1 MGVSR
6 ERPHASGRGG
16 SVDAPPSGLRRW
28 SGAMAS
34 LPTPG
39 SRSGGEPRARTV
51 SGRMP
56 DHSPP
61 TPRRRRLVA
70 ASLAAALVLAVPVVA
85 VAEDALEEARQELRE
100 TKEKMHAR
108 AQKMREIERD
118 MNRIATRIAQTES
131 QIHKAKERQRKL
143 SRSIAVLEAERDRL
157 QALLDQRTREAYI
170 LGPGMEMLYVLTAT
184 SAEDAVNRIGF
195 LDEMNRRDALLAKK
209 VADAEARLM
218 SARWELERIQNTLET
233 SKAQLA
239 RDQAELREKMAE
251 SRRLYALLKQR
262 KEVVLANISR
272 LRPFAVCPVRGP
284 HAISDSFGIWVHR
297 SKARGGDHVHQGND
311 ISAPMGTPI
320 VAPFDGTA
328 VTSPN
333 KMGGLAVK
341 VYGKYGYVYNA
352 HLSRYGKLGPV
363 HRGDVI
369 GYVGATGNAG
379 GPHNHFEW
387 HPGNGAAA
395 DPYHFL
401 MLVC

>member
-1 MGVSR
+1 
-6 ERPHASGRGG
+6 
-16 SVDAPPSGLRRW
+16 
-28 SGAMAS
+28 
-34 LPTPG
+34 
-39 SRSGGEPRARTV
+39 
-51 SGRMP
+51 
-56 DHSPP
+56 
-61 TPRRRRLVA
+61 VA
-70 ASLAAALVLAVPVVA
+70 ASVAAALLLTVPVGA
-85 VAEDALEEARQELRE
+85 MAEDALKEARQELRE
-100 TKEKMHAR
+100 TKERIQAR
-108 AQKMREIERD
+108 AQKMREIQHD

-131 QIHKAKERQRKL
+131 EIFRAEERQEKL
-143 SRSIAVLEAERDRL
+143 SKGIDALEAERAHL
-157 QALLDQRTREAYI
+157 QALLDERTREAYI
-170 LGPGMEMLYVLTAT
+170 LGPGMEMLYLLTAT

-195 LDEMNRRDALLAKK
+195 LDELNRRDALLARK

-218 SARWELERIQNTLET
+218 TSRWELERITTLLE
-233 SKAQLA
+233 AAHERLDA
-239 RDQAELREKMAE
+239 DHAELRKKMAE

-272 LRPFAVCPVRGP
+272 IRPFAVCPVRGP
-284 HAISDSFGIWVHR
+284 HAISDSFGIWVQR

-328 VTSPN
+328 VTAAN

-341 VYGKYGYVYNA
+341 VLGKYGYVYNA
-352 HLSRYGKLGPV
+352 HLSRYGKLGSV
-363 HRGDVI
+363 HTGDVI

-379 GPHNHFEW
+379 GPHDHFEW

>member
-1 MGVSR
+1 M
-6 ERPHASGRGG
+6 
-16 SVDAPPSGLRRW
+16 
-28 SGAMAS
+28 
-34 LPTPG
+34 
-39 SRSGGEPRARTV
+39 
-51 SGRMP
+51 
-56 DHSPP
+56 
-61 TPRRRRLVA
+61 A
-70 ASLAAALVLAVPVVA
+70 ASVAAALLLTVPVGA
-85 VAEDALEEARQELRE
+85 MAEDALKEARQELRE
-100 TKEKMHAR
+100 TKERIQAR
-108 AQKMREIERD
+108 AQKMREIQHD

-131 QIHKAKERQRKL
+131 EIFRAEERQEKL
-143 SRSIAVLEAERDRL
+143 SKGIDALEAERAHL
-157 QALLDQRTREAYI
+157 QALLDERTREAYI
-170 LGPGMEMLYVLTAT
+170 LGPGMEMLYLLTAT

-195 LDEMNRRDALLAKK
+195 LDELNRRDALLARK

-218 SARWELERIQNTLET
+218 TSRWELERITTLLE
-233 SKAQLA
+233 AAHERLDA
-239 RDQAELREKMAE
+239 DHAELRKKMAE

-272 LRPFAVCPVRGP
+272 IRPFAVCPVRGP
-284 HAISDSFGIWVHR
+284 HAISDSFGIWVQR

-328 VTSPN
+328 VTAAN

-341 VYGKYGYVYNA
+341 VFGKYGYVYNA
-352 HLSRYGKLGPV
+352 HLSRYGKLGSV
-363 HRGDVI
+363 HTGDVI

-379 GPHNHFEW
+379 GPHDHFEW

>member
-1 MGVSR
+1 
-6 ERPHASGRGG
+6 
-16 SVDAPPSGLRRW
+16 
-28 SGAMAS
+28 
-34 LPTPG
+34 
-39 SRSGGEPRARTV
+39 
-51 SGRMP
+51 
-56 DHSPP
+56 
-61 TPRRRRLVA
+61 VA
-70 ASLAAALVLAVPVVA
+70 ASVAAALLLTVPVGA
-85 VAEDALEEARQELRE
+85 MAEDALKEARQELRE
-100 TKEKMHAR
+100 TKERIQAR
-108 AQKMREIERD
+108 AQKMREIQHD

-131 QIHKAKERQRKL
+131 EIFRAEERQEKL
-143 SRSIAVLEAERDRL
+143 SKGIDALEAERARL
-157 QALLDQRTREAYI
+157 QALLDERTREAYI
-170 LGPGMEMLYVLTAT
+170 LGPGMEMLYLLTAT

-195 LDEMNRRDALLAKK
+195 LDELNRRDALLARK

-218 SARWELERIQNTLET
+218 TSRWELERITTLLE
-233 SKAQLA
+233 AAHERLDA
-239 RDQAELREKMAE
+239 DHAELRKKMAE

-272 LRPFAVCPVRGP
+272 IRPFAVCPVRGP
-284 HAISDSFGIWVHR
+284 HAISDSFGIWVQR

-328 VTSPN
+328 VTAAN

-341 VYGKYGYVYNA
+341 VFGKYGYVYNA
-352 HLSRYGKLGPV
+352 HLSRYGKLGSV
-363 HRGDVI
+363 HTGDVI

-379 GPHNHFEW
+379 GPHDHFEW

>member
-1 MGVSR
+1 M
-6 ERPHASGRGG
+6 
-16 SVDAPPSGLRRW
+16 
-28 SGAMAS
+28 
-34 LPTPG
+34 
-39 SRSGGEPRARTV
+39 
-51 SGRMP
+51 
-56 DHSPP
+56 
-61 TPRRRRLVA
+61 
-70 ASLAAALVLAVPVVA
+70 
-85 VAEDALEEARQELRE
+85 AEDALKEARQELRE
-100 TKEKMHAR
+100 TKERIRAR
-108 AQKMREIERD
+108 AQKMREIQHD

-131 QIHKAKERQRKL
+131 EIFRAEERQEKL
-143 SRSIAVLEAERDRL
+143 SKGIDALEAERAHL
-157 QALLDQRTREAYI
+157 QALLDERTREAYI
-170 LGPGMEMLYVLTAT
+170 LGPGMEMLYLLTAT

-195 LDEMNRRDALLAKK
+195 LDELNRRDALLARK

-218 SARWELERIQNTLET
+218 TSRWELERITTLLE
-233 SKAQLA
+233 AAHERLDA
-239 RDQAELREKMAE
+239 DHAELRKKMAE

-272 LRPFAVCPVRGP
+272 IRPFAVCPVRGP
-284 HAISDSFGIWVHR
+284 HAISDSFGIWVQR

-328 VTSPN
+328 VTAAN

-341 VYGKYGYVYNA
+341 VFGKYGYVYNA
-352 HLSRYGKLGPV
+352 HLSRYGKLGSV
-363 HRGDVI
+363 HTGDVI

-379 GPHNHFEW
+379 GPHDHFEW